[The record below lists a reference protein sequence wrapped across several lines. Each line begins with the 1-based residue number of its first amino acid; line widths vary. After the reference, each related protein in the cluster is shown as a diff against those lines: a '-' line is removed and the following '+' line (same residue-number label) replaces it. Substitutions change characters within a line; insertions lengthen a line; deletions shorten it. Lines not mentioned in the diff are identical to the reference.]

1 MIKSMIAYTESAKRR
16 KEIYSCNSSLNR
28 ESLMNVQVDTC
39 KEWVTPEVLVKADKT
54 VAISKTGLNVNW
66 KD

>member
-1 MIKSMIAYTESAKRR
+1 MIKSVIAYTESAKRR
-16 KEIYSCNSSLNR
+16 KETYSCNSSLNR

-39 KEWVTPEVLVKADKT
+39 EEWVTPEIVVKTDKT
-54 VAISKTGLNVNW
+54 VGISKTGLNVNR